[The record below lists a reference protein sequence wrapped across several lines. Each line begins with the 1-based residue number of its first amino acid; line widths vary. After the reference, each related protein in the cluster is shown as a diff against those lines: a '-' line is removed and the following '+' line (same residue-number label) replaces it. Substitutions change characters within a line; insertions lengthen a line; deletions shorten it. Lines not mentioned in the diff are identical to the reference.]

1 MEIKIVS
8 INGQEV
14 NSPKFQDKETDTE
27 TFFYDESFEDYKKNP
42 FANIEEATS
51 FSMILSIEFEE
62 GEITE
67 ENKEK
72 LEKLKLS
79 EEDEKILNNDKLES

>member
-14 NSPKFQDKETDTE
+14 NNPKYQDKETDTG

-42 FANIEEATS
+42 FFTDNENEIKS
-51 FSMILSIEFEE
+51 FSMVLSIEFED

-67 ENKEK
+67 SDKEK
-72 LEKLKLS
+72 LLKFS
-79 EEDEKILNNDKLES
+79 ENHEELES